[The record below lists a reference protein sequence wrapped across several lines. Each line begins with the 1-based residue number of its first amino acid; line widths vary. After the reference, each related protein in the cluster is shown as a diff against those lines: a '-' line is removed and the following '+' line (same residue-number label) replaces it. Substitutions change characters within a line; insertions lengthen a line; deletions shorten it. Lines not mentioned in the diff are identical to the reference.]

1 MLEWPVTWGRRL
13 ERARDIL
20 PTLYGKEAKPDRD
33 EELALAY
40 WETAAGEWLASRT
53 RARSLNRGGLIIEVD
68 SPRWQGELES
78 LSGRLIGRLN
88 GLIGRTAVRR
98 LLFRLATPAKK
109 PPQQAA
115 SSTAPA
121 SSEDVSD
128 PIRRRAYERSKRA
141 VGS

>member
-1 MLEWPVTWGRRL
+1 MPAFYG
-13 ERARDIL
+13 ERSTSDS
-20 PTLYGKEAKPDRD
+20 D

-40 WETAAGEWLASRT
+40 WETAAGEWLASRAK
-53 RARSLNRGGLIIEVD
+53 ARSLNRGGLIIEVD

-98 LLFRLATPAKK
+98 LLFRLAAPAKK

-115 SSTAPA
+115 SST
-121 SSEDVSD
+121 EGVSD
-128 PIRRRAYERSKRA
+128 PLRRRAYERSKKIA
-141 VGS
+141 GAGT

>member
-1 MLEWPVTWGRRL
+1 LD
-13 ERARDIL
+13 RARDIL
-20 PTLYGKEAKPDRD
+20 PNLYGERPKTDGD

-88 GLIGRTAVRR
+88 GLIGKTVVRR

-109 PPQQAA
+109 PPQQASA
-115 SSTAPA
+115 ST
-121 SSEDVSD
+121 EGGLD
-128 PIRRRAYERSKRA
+128 PLRQRVYQRSKRT
-141 VGS
+141 GT